1 MHILITP
8 TVSKLLHQRKPAVVM
23 QAFFN
28 DKVPIDRRLFP
39 SDAKRVRE
47 PSGGGEEDGWQ
58 TGDE

>member
-1 MHILITP
+1 
-8 TVSKLLHQRKPAVVM
+8 M

-28 DKVPIDRRLFP
+28 DKVPIDRRWFP